1 MDYQALNTELTSDP
15 LTRGYSGMDDAAAAA
30 DLNTVYRTIPVDT
43 VPGSDIFNATDDV
56 EYGALTAEEQNRWV
70 NMCGVQEIDV
80 ASGVAKSLEAE
91 LFGAGT
97 DTRTSLAALKTQ
109 DVSRA
114 TELDLGYSGLITV
127 SHVAHART

>member
-1 MDYQALNTELTSDP
+1 MDYQALNTELTTDP
-15 LTRGYSGMDDAAAAA
+15 LTRGYSGMSDSEAA
-30 DLNTVYRTIPVDT
+30 DDLNSVYRTLPVDT
-43 VPGSDIFNATDDV
+43 VSGSDIFNVTDDV

-91 LFGAGT
+91 LFGGGT
-97 DTRTSLAALKTQ
+97 TTRSNLAALKTR

-114 TELDLGYSGLITV
+114 TELELGKPPNA
-127 SHVAHART
+127 SHVEYARTL

>member
-1 MDYQALNTELTSDP
+1 MNYQVLHDELDTDP

-30 DLNTVYRTIPVDT
+30 DLNTVYRTQSVDT
-43 VPGSDIFNATDDV
+43 VPGSDIFNNTDDV

-70 NMCGVQEIDV
+70 NMCGVETIDV

-97 DTRTSLAALKTQ
+97 DTRTNLAALKVR
-109 DVSRA
+109 DVSRGE
-114 TELDLGYSGLITV
+114 ELGLGRIRTADV
-127 SHVAHART
+127 TAARFI